1 MALEV
6 VSSGFQDFEGTEE
19 PLSYVE
25 VKVSDKQH
33 AGLLHVEVARGSL
46 LSQSKV
52 PSARTVLYL
61 VCLLCC
67 TYAPH
72 TEEVGTLNFLG
83 KVCISHVATKCKV

>member
-52 PSARTVLYL
+52 PLSHNVLSL
-61 VCLLCC
+61 
-67 TYAPH
+67 A
-72 TEEVGTLNFLG
+72 
-83 KVCISHVATKCKV
+83 

>member
-6 VSSGFQDFEGTEE
+6 VSSGFQNFEGTAE

-52 PSARTVLYL
+52 PPSQPILYL
-61 VCLLCC
+61 SCHVCC
-67 TYAPH
+67 TDDDAH
-72 TEEVGTLNFLG
+72 IEEVGIQTHLG
-83 KVCISHVATKCKV
+83 REFP

>member
-25 VKVSDKQH
+25 VKVSDKQR

-52 PSARTVLYL
+52 PPLT
-61 VCLLCC
+61 
-67 TYAPH
+67 P
-72 TEEVGTLNFLG
+72 F
-83 KVCISHVATKCKV
+83 SHASHATCAALMEHK

>member
-6 VSSGFQDFEGTEE
+6 ESSGFQDFEGTEE

-52 PSARTVLYL
+52 PPCHTILYL
-61 VCLLCC
+61 ACHLCC
-67 TYAPH
+67 IHEAH
-72 TEEVGTLNFLG
+72 AGEVRTQKILG
-83 KVCISHVATKCKV
+83 FPSHIAI

>member
-52 PSARTVLYL
+52 PPSHPSSTSRATCAALMMM
-61 VCLLCC
+61 
-67 TYAPH
+67 H
-72 TEEVGTLNFLG
+72 T
-83 KVCISHVATKCKV
+83 